1 MLFDIIAL
9 QTCKYC
15 VKLANA
21 CLNIEDMPSGRGYQE
36 TCSQEFGLASIG
48 LVYLPSLLILV
59 FAAGIQ
65 TGTQRETVSAES
77 TSSSS

>member
-36 TCSQEFGLASIG
+36 TYSQEFGLASIG
-48 LVYLPSLLILV
+48 SLDDHFNLLHNLSFKIISQLVC
-59 FAAGIQ
+59 Q
-65 TGTQRETVSAES
+65 
-77 TSSSS
+77 